1 MNAKTLKCKDFGIDC
16 AFSIT
21 SEDGQEAMDI
31 SMVHASKVHAD
42 KMAGLSEEDKGKMME
57 QMKAMVA

>member
-1 MNAKTLKCKDFGIDC
+1 MNAKTLKCKDFGLDC
-16 AFSIT
+16 PFSIT

-31 SMVHASKVHAD
+31 SMAHASKVHAD
-42 KMAGLSEEDKGKMME
+42 KMAGMSEEEKGKMME

>member
-16 AFSIT
+16 SFSIT
-21 SEDGQEAMDI
+21 SEDGKEAMDI
-31 SMVHASKVHAD
+31 SMAHASKVHAD
-42 KMAGLSEEDKGKMME
+42 KMAGMSEEDKAKMIE